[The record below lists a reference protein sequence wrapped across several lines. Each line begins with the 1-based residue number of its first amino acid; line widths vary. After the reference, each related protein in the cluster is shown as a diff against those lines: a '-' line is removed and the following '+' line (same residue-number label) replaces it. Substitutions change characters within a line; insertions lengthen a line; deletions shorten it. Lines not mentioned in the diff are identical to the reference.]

1 MASNLVVKPGSNHTE
16 IELQDGCTAPVACS
30 SLDLCFKRKKKNM
43 SWINDYND
51 KTKVIANFP
60 VERVDTRHMTRLLL
74 ESVPVEK
81 EL

>member
-1 MASNLVVKPGSNHTE
+1 MLQPGP
-16 IELQDGCTAPVACS
+16 L
-30 SLDLCFKRKKKNM
+30 LKKKKRNM
-43 SWINDYND
+43 SWINDSND